1 MADQV
6 SLATHPRAGS
16 GKGEAKALRRQGR
29 VPAIAYGIGL
39 DATPISVDALELYHA
54 LHTDAGENAIM
65 QLQLDGDDHLALARE
80 LQRHPV
86 RGEVLHVDF
95 VTVSRTQTVQV
106 DVPIVLEGEAP
117 GASEGGVVEQ
127 ALYALSIEVL
137 PLEVPDQIA
146 LDISDL
152 QVGDVK
158 RVEDLTLP
166 SGVTPLV
173 EGEEPVVTVV
183 VPQLEVPETE
193 EPVDEAAAEFE
204 GEGAT
209 ADEAEAAAEAV
220 DGAPPATGDEG

>member
-6 SLATHPRAGS
+6 ALATSPRAGS
-16 GKGEAKALRRQGR
+16 GKGEARALRRQGR

-39 DATPISVDALELYHA
+39 DATPISVDGLELYHA
-54 LHTDAGENAIM
+54 LHTDAGENAILR
-65 QLQLDGDDHLALARE
+65 LQFDGDDHLALARE

-106 DVPIVLEGEAP
+106 DVPIVLEGDAP

-127 ALYALSIEVL
+127 ALYALAIEVL
-137 PLEVPDQIA
+137 PLEVPDQIV

-158 RVEDLTLP
+158 RVEDLALP
-166 SGVTPLV
+166 SGVTALV

-193 EPVDEAAAEFE
+193 EAVDAEVAEEEA
-204 GEGAT
+204 EGAT
-209 ADEAEAAAEAV
+209 AEEAEETAGEDAA
-220 DGAPPATGDEG
+220 DGDEE